1 MDADDHNA
9 LLLFR
14 VGPVCCCAPSRPVAA
29 VVTPPPL
36 HRPPGTDA
44 LHPGVFRHVSGL
56 VRVLDLRIG
65 FGTPAEDNAA
75 SRIIVADVAGA
86 PTGFAVDEI
95 LDVLAWPKEGWGN
108 LPPLVPRRLFRGTLE
123 HGGRLYLY
131 TEFAR
136 LNGIDAPGILHG
148 YLQGLDR
155 PAASASAAAAPDTPP
170 SPAPAGAP
178 PDPSATAAD
187 RRPAAARPAPSA
199 VPRSVPAERPAAP
212 ARPSA
217 VPAPTRKRSRAP
229 AEGERAARPAPQ
241 RPPERPRTPA
251 PAATHRPPPAQLAPS
266 PPVASRPRPVGTNTP
281 APRLNTESEH
291 SPSSPSP
298 PSRQPEALS
307 GGGAGWL
314 LGGALLLV
322 LGLAGWLGRGAWVEN
337 EPPTVALSLPTSAA
351 LAPVPEPPSPV
362 PETRQEIPDPAD
374 RDLEPARPA
383 ERASDTPDS
392 EAPQAPPPARPAYRA
407 EIHKDSQGITLVLH
421 QPRAPQAGPPA
432 AAPRPPAPAAGTTPP
447 SSPPVEAPPPPEAA
461 TTPPPPR
468 RPPEAVHVQREI
480 VHIVVR
486 GDTLWDIAARYVHDP
501 FRYPELAR
509 LSRIRNPDLI
519 YPGDRVRILV
529 VRD

>member
-36 HRPPGTDA
+36 HRPPGADA

-95 LDVLAWPKEGWGN
+95 LDVLAWPEEGWGN

-155 PAASASAAAAPDTPP
+155 PATSASVAAAADTPP

-178 PDPSATAAD
+178 PDPSATATD
-187 RRPAAARPAPSA
+187 RRPAAARPAE
-199 VPRSVPAERPAAP
+199 PRSVPAERPAAP

-217 VPAPTRKRSRAP
+217 VPAPTRNRSRAP
-229 AEGERAARPAPQ
+229 AEGERTARPAPQ

-251 PAATHRPPPAQLAPS
+251 PAVPHRPTPSRPAPS
-266 PPVASRPRPVGTNTP
+266 PPVASRPRPTGTNTP
-281 APRLNTESEH
+281 APRTHTDSKH

-298 PSRQPEALS
+298 PSRQPAPPPESAS
-307 GGGAGWL
+307 GWL

-322 LGLAGWLGRGAWVEN
+322 LGLAGWLGRAAWVEE
-337 EPPTVALSLPTSAA
+337 EPPTVALSLPTSATP
-351 LAPVPEPPSPV
+351 APVPEAPSPV
-362 PETRQEIPDPAD
+362 PETRQEAPAPAD
-374 RDLEPARPA
+374 RDLDPARPA
-383 ERASDTPDS
+383 EGESDTPGS
-392 EAPQAPPPARPAYRA
+392 EAPQVPTPARPAYRA

-421 QPRAPQAGPPA
+421 QPREAHAGPSA
-432 AAPRPPAPAAGTTPP
+432 AAPRPPAPAAGTAPP
-447 SSPPVEAPPPPEAA
+447 SSPPAEAPPPPA
-461 TTPPPPR
+461 TATSPPPPR
-468 RPPEAVHVQREI
+468 RPAEAAHVQREI